1 MKVQILVFCIFAT
14 MKNLL
19 HKLFSVSMA
28 LLLMLSTISWT
39 VEKHLCMGR
48 IMDIA
53 LFDQADD
60 CGMEAGLA
68 LLGDTSIGEEHCCDN
83 EAFTMQGQDTLNL
96 DIFHFDFSQQVFII
110 TYATS
115 FVGLF
120 QESVDRDV
128 AFDFYPPPNLAEDL
142 NILHQVFLI

>member
-1 MKVQILVFCIFAT
+1 

-28 LLLMLSTISWT
+28 MLLLLSTISWT

-48 IMDIA
+48 VMDMA
-53 LFDQADD
+53 LFNQADD
-60 CGMEAGLA
+60 CGMEVGLA
-68 LLGDTSIGEEHCCDN
+68 LLGDTSIDNKHCCDN

-96 DIFHFDFSQQVFII
+96 DISHFDFSQQVFLISF
-110 TYATS
+110 TYS
-115 FVGLF
+115 YLGLF
-120 QESVDRDV
+120 LETTDKNIVLDS
-128 AFDFYPPPNLAEDL
+128 YPPPILAKDL

>member
-1 MKVQILVFCIFAT
+1 

-28 LLLMLSTISWT
+28 LLLLLSTISWT

-48 IMDIA
+48 VMDIA
-53 LFDQADD
+53 LFNTAAD

-68 LLGDTSIGEEHCCDN
+68 LLGDSSIDKKHCCDN
-83 EAFTMQGQDTLNL
+83 EVFTIQGQDDLTH
-96 DIFHFDFSQQVFII
+96 DFSKFDFSQQVFLVSF
-110 TYATS
+110 TS
-115 FVGLF
+115 AYLGLF
-120 QESVDRDV
+120 QDSVEKNIVYDS
-128 AFDFYPPPNLAEDL
+128 YPPPILAKDL

>member
-1 MKVQILVFCIFAT
+1 

-28 LLLMLSTISWT
+28 LLLLLSTISWT

-48 IMDIA
+48 VLDIA
-53 LFDQADD
+53 WFDTAED

-68 LLGDTSIGEEHCCDN
+68 LLDDSSQITKHCCDN
-83 EAFTMQGQDTLNL
+83 ESFTMQGQDDLNH
-96 DIFHFDFSQQVFII
+96 DIFSLDFSQQVFLI
-110 TYATS
+110 S
-115 FVGLF
+115 FTTNYLGLF
-120 QESVDRDV
+120 QESVDKNIV
-128 AFDFYPPPNLAEDL
+128 FDSYPPPILDKDL